1 MNNRQLVDLDS
12 EKEVSTRKRTGV
24 KNTAFGKFAQK
35 LHRIYATKF
44 N

>member
-12 EKEVSTRKRTGV
+12 ENELSTRKRAGV